1 MRQRADAGAARG
13 VPTAL
18 AATPIPAINYDAS
31 ETVSW
36 PQFAAI
42 VAAVRGQPPDTHV
55 AVLARN
61 HGEADAVDH
70 C

>member
-1 MRQRADAGAARG
+1 LQ
-13 VPTAL
+13 
-18 AATPIPAINYDAS
+18 IYDAS